1 MIERENNKDIF
12 LITKEHT
19 IKYYEHTYY
28 IKNIKLD
35 NILNKNVSKEEWSH
49 SKIRYI
55 LFKLYFK
62 DNKEAKEIGCKNF
75 FKALLGDI
83 FNDTDNIY
91 AEIKKSRISVIQT
104 NNAFNNIIFKLQ
116 NIKDKD
122 NNKIVY
128 TYEYKHYNKIK
139 KKKKY

>member
-19 IKYYEHTYY
+19 
-28 IKNIKLD
+28 IKLD

-91 AEIKKSRISVIQT
+91 AEIKKSRISVI
-104 NNAFNNIIFKLQ
+104 
-116 NIKDKD
+116 
-122 NNKIVY
+122 
-128 TYEYKHYNKIK
+128 
-139 KKKKY
+139 